1 MSNPSIVQNPKVTEP
16 NLSDLLGLLKKDI
29 LLSLFCHAIG
39 TVQSFDSAK
48 QTVTATINY
57 KKTYLRQDQA
67 GQFNPVLV
75 DYPILLDVP
84 VVILGG
90 GNANLTFPI
99 AQGDECLILFNDR
112 DIDNWFQSGQVGP
125 VASNRLHSFSD
136 GFALIGVR
144 SLARSLAGYDTSR
157 AVLANGTTLV
167 GVSASKVKI
176 ANALHTLNGL
186 LQSLISQIQL
196 ITVSGVTTGPGV
208 SGPPVNAAALAAIA
222 TQIGTLLE

>member
-39 TVQSFDSAK
+39 TVQSFNSAK

-167 GVSASKVKI
+167 GVSVDKVKI